1 MFSQSCV
8 IQLTGKGGL
17 PSEEGSPSCGGGGD
31 FCMETPP
38 RYGQPAVGTHP
49 TGMQSSVECY
59 FPCFTETTNGLQRG
73 LDSDDSMWISGSVD
87 VTVDADNC
95 DSYSHVLIVVKPTV
109 GVPHVDSNIQ
119 NDFIALPLN
128 VMCSGKY
135 LLRTVKISSKSVES
149 ICHEQSTLVG
159 L

>member
-1 MFSQSCV
+1 MGFTGVVKTEV
-8 IQLTGKGGL
+8 INHERIRENITK
-17 PSEEGSPSCGGGGD
+17 S
-31 FCMETPP
+31 
-38 RYGQPAVGTHP
+38 
-49 TGMQSSVECY
+49 Y
-59 FPCFTETTNGLQRG
+59 FQCFTETTNGLQRG
-73 LDSDDSMWISGSVD
+73 LDSEDSVWISGSVD

-95 DSYSHVLIVVKPTV
+95 DTYSHVLIVVKPTV

-135 LLRTVKISSKSVES
+135 HLKTVKISSQSVES
-149 ICHEQSTLVG
+149 ICHAQSTLVG

>member
-1 MFSQSCV
+1 MVCKED
-8 IQLTGKGGL
+8 LT
-17 PSEEGSPSCGGGGD
+17 
-31 FCMETPP
+31 
-38 RYGQPAVGTHP
+38 V
-49 TGMQSSVECY
+49 
-59 FPCFTETTNGLQRG
+59 TTLSG
-73 LDSDDSMWISGSVD
+73 ISGSVD

-95 DSYSHVLIVVKPTV
+95 DTYSHVLIVVRPTV

-135 LLRTVKISSKSVES
+135 HLKIIKTSLQSVES
-149 ICHEQSTLVG
+149 IRDTQSTLIY